1 MNFPLSFIDIIG
13 SIIGLF
19 YIVSEYRA
27 GRWFWAGLALV
38 EAMGCVVYMTLTF
51 IGG

>member
-1 MNFPLSFIDIIG
+1 MIRMVLSLILMSVMLSLGAD
-13 SIIGLF
+13 
-19 YIVSEYRA
+19 YIRA
-27 GRWFWAGLALV
+27 GRWFLAGLALV